1 MPKLSGK
8 YLHFKLFIKTIF
20 GDFWGFS
27 ILNGC
32 SLKKNISAPSFRRK
46 YFSSFFL
53 LLKVEEKLLDRKI
66 GFGAKIIFYSNLTL
80 KGQWEPVHLTY
91 CLIPLL
97 QIKYLLNLHAFLC
110 SMQ

>member
-66 GFGAKIIFYSNLTL
+66 GFGAKIIFYSNLKT
-80 KGQWEPVHLTY
+80 KRTVGTS
-91 CLIPLL
+91 PLD
-97 QIKYLLNLHAFLC
+97 LLPHTPFAN
-110 SMQ
+110 QVPP